1 MNVHAMP
8 PMNHRAMSRNN
19 MTRPEARPCGNA
31 RERGMALVMS
41 LVILMILTL
50 LGITAMGTS
59 SLEEKMSGNTQEGAR
74 AFEVAESGLQRTLS
88 DATQFV
94 PSGPPVTSP
103 KYSTNGRV
111 AQVTTTWLQATQPPR
126 GSGNQTGFMA
136 NHFQQAS
143 VVSAQVDSA
152 NIGLNTTNTRGVIK
166 LAPPSE

>member
-1 MNVHAMP
+1 
-8 PMNHRAMSRNN
+8 
-19 MTRPEARPCGNA
+19 
-31 RERGMALVMS
+31 MALIMS

-74 AFEVAESGLQRTLS
+74 AFEVGESGLQSTLS
-88 DATQFV
+88 DPAQF
-94 PSGPPVTSP
+94 STNSAVTSP
-103 KYSTNGRV
+103 IYSTNGR
-111 AQVTTTWLQATQPPR
+111 AARVTTTWLQTTQPPR

-143 VVSAQVDSA
+143 VVNTTVDSS
-152 NIGLNTTNTRGVIK
+152 NIGLNTTVTRGVIK